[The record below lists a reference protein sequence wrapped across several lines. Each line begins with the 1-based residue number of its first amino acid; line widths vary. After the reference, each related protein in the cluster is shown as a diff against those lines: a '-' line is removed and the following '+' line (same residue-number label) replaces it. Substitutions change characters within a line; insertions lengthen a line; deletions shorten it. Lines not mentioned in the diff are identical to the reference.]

1 MRAKMQERELIE
13 SIRKLTPM
21 VESHAAEAEILRQPV
36 DCVMQAIEDTQAYR
50 WFVPKKYDGFE
61 FSLEGFMEVGMML
74 GAADIST
81 AWVVTFCMEHNWLVG
96 LYNEEGQ
103 EMIFGKQPYIIAPG
117 ALAPRGTARP
127 VDDGFV
133 VTGQWQWGTG
143 VMHANYVMVG
153 ALTEG
158 SEQPELCM
166 YILPIED
173 AEVIDTWQM
182 SGMVAT
188 GSNDIAVAEKF
199 VPACLRQS
207 LTDMRA
213 GNSPG
218 AELHQTTNFR
228 MPMLP
233 VLGLTAASP
242 AVGCAGRTLER
253 FKERMLERTVYG
265 TTGNQSERAL
275 AQSRLAHL
283 TARQKTLEN
292 NLLQT
297 ARDVTAW
304 GESGEVCPD
313 IERAALRVRI
323 GHIVREAR
331 NIVRDVVEEC
341 GASAHSLDNPL
352 QRAMRDLETLS
363 GHTVFDLDISTESYG
378 RLLLGLPSNTP
389 L

>member
-1 MRAKMQERELIE
+1 MKEAELINA
-13 SIRKLTPM
+13 IKALTPM
-21 VESHAAEAEILRQPV
+21 LEENALQAEQDRKPV
-36 DCVMQAIEDTQAYR
+36 DSVMAAIEDTQAYR
-50 WFVPKKYDGFE
+50 WFVPKKYGGFE
-61 FSLEGFMEVGMML
+61 FSLEGFMDVGMML

-81 AWVVTFCMEHNWLVG
+81 AWVVTFCMEHNWLMG
-96 LYNEEGQ
+96 LYNEAGQ
-103 EMIFGKQPYIIAPG
+103 EAIFGKHPYIIAPG
-117 ALAPRGTARP
+117 ALAPRGTAKP
-127 VDDGFV
+127 VDDGFI
-133 VTGQWQWGTG
+133 VTGRWQWGTG

-153 ALTEG
+153 ALTEHDG
-158 SEQPELCM
+158 PPELCM
-166 YILPIED
+166 YVLPIED
-173 AEVIDTWQM
+173 AEVIDTWYM

-188 GSNDIAVAEKF
+188 GSNDIAVTEKF
-199 VPACLRQS
+199 VPGYLRQN

-213 GNSPG
+213 GDSPG
-218 AELHQTTNFR
+218 AGLHKTPNFR

-242 AVGCAGRTLER
+242 AVGCSARTLER
-253 FKERMLERTVYG
+253 FKERMIERTVYG
-265 TTGNQSERAL
+265 TQDRQSEKAL

-283 TARQKTLEN
+283 TTRQLTLEN
-292 NLLQT
+292 TLKQT

-304 GESGEVCPD
+304 GESGDICPD

-331 NIVRDVVEEC
+331 NIIRDVVEEC

-352 QRAMRDLETLS
+352 QRALRDVETLS